1 MDWLLVGSPLNLNF
15 FLNNKQVFLS
25 CFILGAVTLPGSFP
39 YYLGM
44 VEAAHFNPAI
54 ILAAK
59 FLIAFPFSYHLVNG
73 MRHLIWDCG
82 YLFTIKNVHVTGY
95 LVAGIALLF
104 AAMLVNL

>member
-1 MDWLLVGSPLNLNF
+1 MV
-15 FLNNKQVFLS
+15 
-25 CFILGAVTLPGSFP
+25 LPGSFP
-39 YYLGM
+39 YYLSM
-44 VEAAHFNPAI
+44 LNDAHLSPLI

-82 YLFTIKNVHVTGY
+82 YLITIKNVNVTGY
-95 LVAGIALLF
+95 LVLAVSLAM

>member
-1 MDWLLVGSPLNLNF
+1 MDWALVGSILTILIF
-15 FLNNKQVFLS
+15 FKGKLLFFS
-25 CFILGAVTLPGSFP
+25 CCLGAVALPGSFP

-54 ILAAK
+54 ILVAK

-95 LVAGIALLF
+95 LVAGIALLL
-104 AAMLVNL
+104 AAALVNL